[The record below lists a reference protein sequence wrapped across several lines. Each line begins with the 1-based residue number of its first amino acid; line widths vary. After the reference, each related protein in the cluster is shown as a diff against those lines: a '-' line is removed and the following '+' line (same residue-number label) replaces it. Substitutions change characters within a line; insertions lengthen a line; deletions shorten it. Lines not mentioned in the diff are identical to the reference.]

1 MKFVIKGFISRI
13 IFVASGFLV
22 SLLIAKLAGA
32 DRFGVISLMIVNA
45 VFIQIVSG
53 LGTDGA
59 IVWHG
64 ISGKPGDSNK
74 IFSFT
79 VYTTLLQ
86 LLLFGVSAFLFF
98 KYSGTTILSR
108 EKSTNI
114 FYAELLY
121 FIGLIVTEKYAALF
135 YSQQMAA
142 LCNKILAL
150 ISSGL
155 VFILLIVLFYS
166 PPLVVNNPVW
176 ILSIF
181 VFIPA
186 IVLLFFYHGKFNPAL
201 KKINGNTVNSFANFS
216 LIVLVT
222 NLIQFIAFRV
232 DFWFIDYF
240 HGKEDVGI
248 YAQASKFSQMLWII
262 PGVLAGLIIPALKNE
277 KNKLSVAELVSIC
290 RLLFFTH
297 IFFAIILA
305 GGAFFLYQFFLPDDF
320 FNGFS
325 ALLLMMPGY
334 IIFIIT
340 TVLTAFFSA
349 NRMLKINLLGSFLC
363 CLVMLTLDILLIP
376 RFSYTGAAI
385 ANLVAYTI
393 TTVFFIAA
401 FRKQTGL
408 LMQDYFKLQKS
419 DLKILFMK
427 FSERENG
434 KID

>member
-1 MKFVIKGFISRI
+1 MKFLIKGFISRI
-13 IFVASGFLV
+13 IFIASGFLV
-22 SLLIAKLAGA
+22 SLLIAKLTGA

-86 LLLFGVSAFLFF
+86 LLLFGISAFLFF

-108 EKSTNI
+108 EKGTNI

-121 FIGLIVTEKYAALF
+121 FSGLIVTEKYAALF

-176 ILSIF
+176 VLSIF

-186 IVLLFFYHGKFNPAL
+186 MVLLFFYHGKFSPVL
-201 KKINGNTVNSFANFS
+201 IKISRDTVNSFVSFS

-240 HGKEDVGI
+240 HGKGDVGI

-262 PGVLAGLIIPALKNE
+262 PGVFAGLIIPALKNE

-297 IFFAIILA
+297 IFFAGILA
-305 GGAFFLYQFFLPDDF
+305 GGAFLLYQFFLPDDF

-334 IIFIIT
+334 IVFIIT

-408 LMQDYFKLQKS
+408 LMQDYFKLRKS
-419 DLKILFMK
+419 DVKILLLK

>member
-1 MKFVIKGFISRI
+1 MKFLIKGFISRI
-13 IFVASGFLV
+13 IFIAAGFLV

-32 DRFGVISLMIVNA
+32 DHFGIISLMIVNA
-45 VFIQIVSG
+45 GFIQIVSG
-53 LGTDGA
+53 LGTDAA

-86 LLLFGVSAFLFF
+86 LLLFVVSAFLFF

-108 EKSTNI
+108 ERGSSI

-121 FIGLIVTEKYAALF
+121 FSGLVITEKYAALF
-135 YSQQMAA
+135 YSQQIAA

-155 VFILLIVLFYS
+155 LFILLIVLFLS
-166 PPLVVNNPVW
+166 PRLVINNPEWV
-176 ILSIF
+176 LSIF

-186 IVLLFFYHGKFNPAL
+186 IVLLFFYHGKFNPVL
-201 KKINGNTVNSFANFS
+201 KKISRNTVNSFAHFS

-240 HGKEDVGI
+240 HGKADVGI

-262 PGVLAGLIIPALKNE
+262 PGVFAGLIIPALKNA
-277 KNKLSVAELVSIC
+277 KDKLSVAELVSIC
-290 RLLFFTH
+290 RLLFFAH
-297 IFFAIILA
+297 IFFAVLLA
-305 GGAFFLYQFFLPDDF
+305 AGAFLLYQFFLPDDF

-334 IIFIIT
+334 IFFIIT
-340 TVLTAFFSA
+340 TVLAAFFSA
-349 NRMLKINLLGSFLC
+349 NRLLKVNLLGSSLC
-363 CLVMLTLDILLIP
+363 CVLIIILDVLLIP
-376 RFSYTGAAI
+376 GFSYTGAAI
-385 ANLVAYTI
+385 ANLIAYTI
-393 TTVFFIAA
+393 TTIFFIAA

-408 LMQDYFKLQKS
+408 LMQDYFKWRKS
-419 DLKILFMK
+419 DLKILLIK
-427 FSERENG
+427 FLEQQNG
-434 KID
+434 KTD

>member
-1 MKFVIKGFISRI
+1 MKFLLKGFIFRI

-32 DRFGVISLMIVNA
+32 DRFGIISLMIVNA
-45 VFIQIVSG
+45 GFIQIVSG
-53 LGTDGA
+53 LGTDAA

-79 VYTTLLQ
+79 IYATLLQ
-86 LLLFGVSAFLFF
+86 LLLFGIAAFLFF
-98 KYSGTTILSR
+98 KYNGTTILSR
-108 EKSTNI
+108 EKGINI

-121 FIGLIVTEKYAALF
+121 FSGLIVTEKYAALF

-155 VFILLIVLFYS
+155 VFTLFVVLFNAPS
-166 PPLVVNNPVW
+166 LVVDNPVW
-176 ILSIF
+176 VISIF

-186 IVLLFFYHGKFNPAL
+186 MVLLFFYHGKFSPVL
-201 KKINGNTVNSFANFS
+201 IKISRDTVNSFVSFS

-240 HGKEDVGI
+240 HGKGDVGI

-262 PGVLAGLIIPALKNE
+262 PGVFAGLIIPALKNA
-277 KNKLSVAELVSIC
+277 KDKLSVAELVSIC
-290 RLLFFTH
+290 RLLFFAH
-297 IFFAIILA
+297 IFFAVLVVA
-305 GGAFFLYQFFLPDDF
+305 GAFLLYQFFLPEEF

-334 IIFIIT
+334 IFFIIT
-340 TVLTAFFSA
+340 IVLAAFFSA
-349 NRMLKINLLGSFLC
+349 NRLLKINLLGSSLC
-363 CLVMLTLDILLIP
+363 CVLMIILDVLLIP

-385 ANLVAYTI
+385 ANLVAYTV
-393 TTVFFIAA
+393 TTIFFVAA

-408 LMQDYFKLQKS
+408 LMQDHFKLRKY
-419 DLKILFMK
+419 DLKILLMK

>member
-1 MKFVIKGFISRI
+1 MKFLLKGFISRI

-32 DRFGVISLMIVNA
+32 DRFGIISLMIVNA
-45 VFIQIVSG
+45 GFIQIVSG
-53 LGTDGA
+53 LGTDAA

-79 VYTTLLQ
+79 IYATLLQ
-86 LLLFGVSAFLFF
+86 LLLFGIAAFLFF
-98 KYSGTTILSR
+98 KYSGTTMLSR
-108 EKSTNI
+108 EKGTNI

-121 FIGLIVTEKYAALF
+121 FSGLIITEKYAALF

-155 VFILLIVLFYS
+155 LFILLVVLFYS
-166 PPLVVNNPVW
+166 PPLVVDNPIWV
-176 ILSIF
+176 LSIF

-186 IVLLFFYHGKFNPAL
+186 VVLLFFYHGKFSPVL
-201 KKINGNTVNSFANFS
+201 IKISRGTLNSFASFS

-240 HGKEDVGI
+240 HGKGDVGI

-262 PGVLAGLIIPALKNE
+262 PGVFAGLIIPALKNA
-277 KNKLSVAELVSIC
+277 KDKLSVAELVSIC
-290 RLLFFTH
+290 RLLFFAH
-297 IFFAIILA
+297 IFFAVLLA
-305 GGAFFLYQFFLPDDF
+305 VGAFLVYQFFLPDVF

-334 IIFIIT
+334 IFFIIT
-340 TVLTAFFSA
+340 IMLAAFFSA
-349 NRMLKINLLGSFLC
+349 NRLLKINLLGSSLC
-363 CLVMLTLDILLIP
+363 CVLMIILDVLLIP
-376 RFSYTGAAI
+376 KFSYTGAAI

-393 TTVFFIAA
+393 TTIFFVAA

-408 LMQDYFKLQKS
+408 LIQDYFKLRKS
-419 DLKILFMK
+419 DLKILLMK
-427 FSERENG
+427 FSEQENG